1 MKDREVAS
9 TRCPRCHLPAKRK
22 IRWFVNNSK
31 SYESVSMCQEHGFV
45 KGKIRLRKT
54 DEGCYYAVK
63 TLKNVGKKKRRKS
76 TEKGIPSAKKKNE
89 NLRREDLKTMFSDN
103 VWQFLP
109 GGR

>member
-63 TLKNVGKKKRRKS
+63 TLKNVGEEKAEEIHRKRDSLRKKRKMKTS
-76 TEKGIPSAKKKNE
+76 EEKI
-89 NLRREDLKTMFSDN
+89 
-103 VWQFLP
+103 
-109 GGR
+109 

>member
-63 TLKNVGKKKRRKS
+63 TLKNVGKKSGGNPQKKGFPPQKRKMKTS
-76 TEKGIPSAKKKNE
+76 EEKI
-89 NLRREDLKTMFSDN
+89 
-103 VWQFLP
+103 
-109 GGR
+109 